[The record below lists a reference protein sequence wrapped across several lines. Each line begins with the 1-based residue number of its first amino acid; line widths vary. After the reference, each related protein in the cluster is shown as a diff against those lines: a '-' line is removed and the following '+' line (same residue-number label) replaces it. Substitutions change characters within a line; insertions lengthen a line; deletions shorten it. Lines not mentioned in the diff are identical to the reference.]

1 MYCPYCGRETSEM
14 SMACE
19 WCHTPIHAQYPP
31 GPVVPPPSHVQI
43 RRVSHPVWTWLKIVS
58 VSLVGILAFF
68 LIAYMLIGWRSS
80 KEIAA
85 HPELVVSGKPTVVMF
100 YSSSGSEANPQM
112 SAMVGVLTG
121 EFSGKVEY
129 ERIITAVDP
138 GTMKLYNLDV
148 TPSFISLTS
157 KGNLIQTLVGTQ
169 DEATMRDFFE
179 RAASND
185 ATVKPNPAKD

>member
-1 MYCPYCGRETSEM
+1 M

-19 WCHTPIHAQYPP
+19 WCHAPIYPQYSP
-31 GPVVPPPSHVQI
+31 GPVVPPPPHMQSG
-43 RRVSHPVWTWLKIVS
+43 RASHPVWTWLKIAS
-58 VSLVGILAFF
+58 VSLVGVLAFF

-112 SAMVGVLTG
+112 AAMVEVLTG
-121 EFSGKVEY
+121 KFGGKVEY

-138 GTMKLYNLDV
+138 DTMKLYNLDI

-157 KGNLIQTLVGTQ
+157 KGDLIQTLVGAQ
-169 DEATMRDFFE
+169 GEPTMRSFFE

-185 ATVKPNPAKD
+185 ATVKGNPAVAK